1 MKLIEKEIVIAADGK
16 LPLDFREAFGRK
28 ARVAVYLQ
36 EQEQGKTEGADFL
49 SDLVGKIQAFR
60 RRLTTRSPCN
70 AIFGTHGNVVGINEL
85 RAFFD

>member
-60 RRLTTRSPCN
+60 KIDDPVAFQRNLRVSWERSW
-70 AIFGTHGNVVGINEL
+70 
-85 RAFFD
+85 DK